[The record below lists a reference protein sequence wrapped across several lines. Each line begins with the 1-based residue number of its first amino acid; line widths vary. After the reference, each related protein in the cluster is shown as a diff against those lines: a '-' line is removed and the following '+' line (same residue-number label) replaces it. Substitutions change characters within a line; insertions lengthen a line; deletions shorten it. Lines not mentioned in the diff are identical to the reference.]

1 MNSVGG
7 ARSVH
12 FARMQRLATV
22 TLVVAAFAL
31 VAAGMIVVI
40 AAPGWFPPDA
50 NTYRAAAERLNAGH
64 DLYRLVAGDRP
75 MFLYSSVPFLSPPPI
90 AVAWRPMALLG
101 DASLYLWWGGCVA
114 AIFAALVL
122 LARRR
127 PVETSV
133 AMIVLFIP
141 LALVLGWSNV
151 DGYLFLM
158 LVGTWLAARS
168 GHDLAA
174 GGLVA
179 TMVAIKLTP
188 LPLALWFLAIGRYR
202 AFAACVGFAVLWLA
216 VSLAGAGLDA
226 HIRYFGVIRDTF
238 GSGTTDLSL
247 AGLGRAVGLPTAV
260 ASALPFAW
268 WLACGAAILALRRR
282 PGAAYVAAVVMLV
295 LGSPVVQPYTLVLLV
310 ALIAP
315 LAWPWSSGR
324 AAAASSAGESRVVQP
339 TTAGP

>member
-7 ARSVH
+7 ARSVRV
-12 FARMQRLATV
+12 ARMEQLATV
-22 TLVVAAFAL
+22 ALVVAAFAL
-31 VAAGMIVVI
+31 VLTAMIVMI

-75 MFLYSSVPFLSPPPI
+75 MSLYSSVPFLSPPPI
-90 AVAWRPMALLG
+90 AVAWRPLALLG
-101 DASLYLWWGGCVA
+101 DASLYLWWAGCVA
-114 AIFAALVL
+114 AVFAALAL

-133 AMIVLFIP
+133 TMLVLFIP

-151 DGYLFLM
+151 DGYLLLM

-168 GHDLAA
+168 GRDVAA

-179 TMVAIKLTP
+179 TMIAIKLTP

-202 AFAACVGFAVLWLA
+202 AFAACVGFGVVWLA
-216 VSLAGAGLDA
+216 VSLAGTGLDA
-226 HIRYFGVIRDTF
+226 HVRYLDVIRDTF

-247 AGLGRAVGLPTAV
+247 AGLGRAVGLPAAV
-260 ASALPFAW
+260 ATVLPFAW
-268 WLACGAAILALRRR
+268 WLACGAAVLALRHR
-282 PGAAYVAAVVMLV
+282 PGAAFAAAVLMLV
-295 LGSPVVQPYTLVLLV
+295 LGSPVVQPYTLVLLL
-310 ALIAP
+310 ALVAP

-324 AAAASSAGESRVVQP
+324 VAVESAGGSRAIQP